1 MEETVLFPDRAIFY
15 ALIGSLLQWSRSF
28 ISWPVNDAP
37 VSISVILHSSLAIP
51 PFIRL
56 PVLSSQSTYVQF
68 FFFIQPSSYEDPSAE
83 SFSRH
88 LSVIHPVT
96 CFFPL
101 GYHAGILFFQKT
113 LCRKYSS
120 SSFLAHHRSKSSQ
133 KMLESSGEERGL
145 YKIWWGIEMRR
156 RCENGWECDTA
167 KIQRPGLARKM

>member
-1 MEETVLFPDRAIFY
+1 MK
-15 ALIGSLLQWSRSF
+15 
-28 ISWPVNDAP
+28 
-37 VSISVILHSSLAIP
+37 SVFHFMACQRCPCLNLSYS
-51 PFIRL
+51 PFIPCNPSIHPPPRAL
-56 PVLSSQSTYVQF
+56 LTKHLRSV
-68 FFFIQPSSYEDPSAE
+68 FFFIWPSSYEDPSAE

-113 LCRKYSS
+113 LCRKYRP

-133 KMLESSGEERGL
+133 KMSESSGEERGL

>member
-1 MEETVLFPDRAIFY
+1 MLIIKKKKMEETVLFPDRAIFY

-56 PVLSSQSTYVQF
+56 PVLSSQSTYVQIF
-68 FFFIQPSSYEDPSAE
+68 FYIYIRLSSYKDPSAK
-83 SFSRH
+83 SFFPH

-113 LCRKYSS
+113 LCRKYRP
-120 SSFLAHHRSKSSQ
+120 SSFFAHHRSKSSQ
-133 KMLESSGEERGL
+133 KMSE
-145 YKIWWGIEMRR
+145 
-156 RCENGWECDTA
+156 
-167 KIQRPGLARKM
+167 